1 MLSASAAVLES
12 EASVQVASV
21 KLGFLGEGVTNRRL
35 RDETFMLMAG
45 VLGVG

>member
-1 MLSASAAVLES
+1 MSSTSAAVLES
-12 EASVQVASV
+12 EAFVQVASV

-35 RDETFMLMAG
+35 RDETLMPMAG